1 MVEGHD
7 CKTIQ
12 VGVRLEVPLMKE
24 KQQKQFLGQKKKKI
38 LNEKA
43 KRRFRHSCEIHIGIT
58 PIGPSEKKRTISK
71 FDFLKF
77 KFKQ

>member
-1 MVEGHD
+1 
-7 CKTIQ
+7 
-12 VGVRLEVPLMKE
+12 VRLEVPLMKE

-58 PIGPSEKKRTISK
+58 PIGPSEKNEQFQNLI
-71 FDFLKF
+71 F
-77 KFKQ
+77 